1 MAADRV
7 RTAVQRTR
15 TGPPFSPPTLLRLH
29 VRDRLAN
36 HGGASLAAVFR
47 SNWLLS
53 AYHAVTHTGP

>member
-1 MAADRV
+1 MN
-7 RTAVQRTR
+7 
-15 TGPPFSPPTLLRLH
+15 GPPSSPPTLLLLH

-36 HGGASLAAVFR
+36 HGGASLAEVFR